1 MSHIYR
7 KTAAALAWLPLVAF
21 VPVSALAHVSLSN
34 PTAEQGSYH
43 RASFQV
49 GHGCA
54 GSPTVSL
61 AVWLPTGVSGV
72 RPSPKAG
79 WQLDIEPASGGDVQR
94 VVWRGGSLDDRHF
107 DEFVMRFKV
116 TAAPGPLWFRVEQ
129 VCAQG
134 RNDWAAVPA
143 SGTDTRGIA
152 FTCASLIHGQVCLI
166 LATVACAV
174 GVMFPSLL
182 R

>member
-21 VPVSALAHVSLSN
+21 VPASSLAHVSLSH

-61 AVWLPTGVSGV
+61 AVLLPAGVSGV
-72 RPSPKAG
+72 RPGPKAG
-79 WQLDIEPASGGDVQR
+79 WQLDVETAPQGGEVQR
-94 VVWRGGSLDDRHF
+94 VVWRGGPLDDRHY

-134 RNDWAAVPA
+134 RNDWTAVPA
-143 SGTDTRGIA
+143 SGTDTRGLKQPA
-152 FTCASLIHGQVCLI
+152 ALLEV
-166 LATVACAV
+166 VAPAAA
-174 GVMFPSLL
+174 GHAHH
-182 R
+182 